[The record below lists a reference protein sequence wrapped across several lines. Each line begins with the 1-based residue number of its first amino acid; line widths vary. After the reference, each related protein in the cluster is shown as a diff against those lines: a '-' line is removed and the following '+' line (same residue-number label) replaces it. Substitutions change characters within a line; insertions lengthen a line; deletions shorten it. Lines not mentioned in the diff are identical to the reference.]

1 MTRATVREVARRA
14 GVSPMTVSRVIN
26 GKGHVRPETRV
37 AVQQVIAAVGFVP
50 NGLARG
56 LSSRRTMV
64 LGLIVP
70 DVSNPFYAPIARG
83 TESVA
88 RRAGFHVIL
97 CNSEGSLAYEGE
109 YIADML
115 ERRVDGLLVVPVSDE
130 SRANLRQLERHGIPY
145 TLIDRSVP
153 GIDADV
159 VQGDSVGG
167 ARTLIEHLIS
177 LGHTRIAML
186 AEAVSVSTAR
196 DRRRGYR
203 EALEA
208 AGIAW
213 APELLVETTVDLR
226 GGHSGMR
233 ELLALD
239 PRPSAVFAINNL
251 VAAGAVK
258 AVREY
263 GLKVPDDIA
272 LVAFDD
278 IEHEAALSPFLTV
291 MPQPAESFGTIAAH
305 LLLDRILGHA
315 PTTRRLVVL
324 PSEMIVRES
333 CGAHRHG
340 GLDGAIG

>member
-1 MTRATVREVARRA
+1 VREVARRA

-26 GKGHVRPETRV
+26 GKGGVRPETRL
-37 AVQQVIAAVGFVP
+37 AVEQVIAALSFVP

-56 LSSRRTMV
+56 LSSRKTMV

-70 DVSNPFYAPIARG
+70 DVGNPFYAPIARG
-83 TESVA
+83 AENVA
-88 RRAGFHVIL
+88 RRAGYHVIL

-115 ERRVDGLLVVPVSDE
+115 ERRADGLLVVPVSDE
-130 SRANLRQLERHGIPY
+130 SRVNLRQLERHGIPY

-153 GIDADV
+153 GVDADV

-167 ARTLIEHLIS
+167 ARSLIDHLIS
-177 LGHTRIAML
+177 LGHARIAML
-186 AEAVSVSTAR
+186 AESESVSTSR

-203 EALEA
+203 LALDS
-208 AGIAW
+208 AGIAPM
-213 APELLVETTVDLR
+213 PELLVETTVDLK
-226 GGHSGMR
+226 GGYAGMLV
-233 ELLALD
+233 LLGLD
-239 PRPSAVFAINNL
+239 HPPTAVFAINNL

-258 AVREY
+258 AIREH
-263 GLKVPDDIA
+263 GLTVPDDLA

-305 LLLDRILGHA
+305 LLLDRVLGYA
-315 PTTRRLVVL
+315 PANRRMVML

-333 CGAHRHG
+333 CGARRA
-340 GLDGAIG
+340 GADRGR

>member
-1 MTRATVREVARRA
+1 MREVARRA

-26 GKGHVRPETRV
+26 GNGRVRPETRV
-37 AVQQVIAAVGFVP
+37 AVEQVIATLGFVP

-56 LSSRRTMV
+56 LSSRKTMV

-70 DVSNPFYAPIARG
+70 DVGNPFYAPIARG
-83 TESVA
+83 AESVA
-88 RRAGFHVIL
+88 RRAGYHVML

-130 SRANLRQLERHGIPY
+130 SRSSLRLLERHGIPY
-145 TLIDRSVP
+145 ALIDRTVP

-167 ARTLIEHLIS
+167 ARALIEHLIS

-186 AEAVSVSTAR
+186 AESNSVSTSR

-203 EALEA
+203 EALDA
-208 AGIAW
+208 AGLAST
-213 APELLVETTVDLR
+213 PDLLVETTVDLQGGYR
-226 GGHSGMR
+226 GMLV
-233 ELLALD
+233 LLD
-239 PRPSAVFAINNL
+239 FEPRPTAVFAINNL

-258 AVREY
+258 AIRER
-263 GLKVPDDIA
+263 GFAVPDDLA

-278 IEHEAALSPFLTV
+278 IEHEVALSPFLTV

-305 LLLDRILGHA
+305 LLLDRILGYA
-315 PTTRRLVVL
+315 PANRRVVVL
-324 PSEMIVRES
+324 PSDIIVRES
-333 CGAHRHG
+333 CGARQRPKER
-340 GLDGAIG
+340 

>member
-1 MTRATVREVARRA
+1 VREVARRA

-26 GKGHVRPETRV
+26 GNGRVRPETRV
-37 AVQQVIAAVGFVP
+37 AVEQVIATLGFVP

-56 LSSRRTMV
+56 LSSRKTMV

-70 DVSNPFYAPIARG
+70 DVGNPFYAPIARG
-83 TESVA
+83 AESVA
-88 RRAGFHVIL
+88 RRAGYHVML

-130 SRANLRQLERHGIPY
+130 SRSSLRLLERHGIPY
-145 TLIDRSVP
+145 ALIDRTVP

-167 ARTLIEHLIS
+167 ARALIEHLIS

-186 AEAVSVSTAR
+186 AESNSVSTSR

-208 AGIAW
+208 AGLAST
-213 APELLVETTVDLR
+213 PDLLVETTVDLQGGYR
-226 GGHSGMR
+226 GMLV
-233 ELLALD
+233 LLD
-239 PRPSAVFAINNL
+239 FEPRPTAVFAINNL

-258 AVREY
+258 AIRER
-263 GLKVPDDIA
+263 GFAVPDDLA

-278 IEHEAALSPFLTV
+278 IEHEVALSPFLTV

-305 LLLDRILGHA
+305 LLLDRILGYA
-315 PTTRRLVVL
+315 PANRRVVVL
-324 PSEMIVRES
+324 PSDIIVRES
-333 CGAHRHG
+333 CGARQRPKER
-340 GLDGAIG
+340 

>member
-1 MTRATVREVARRA
+1 VTRATVREVARRA

-26 GKGHVRPETRV
+26 GNGRVRPETRV
-37 AVQQVIAAVGFVP
+37 AVQRVIAAIGFVP
-50 NGLARG
+50 NSLARG
-56 LSSRRTMV
+56 LSTHKTMV

-83 TESVA
+83 AESVA
-88 RRAGFHVIL
+88 RRAGYHVML

-145 TLIDRSVP
+145 TLIDRTVP

-159 VQGDSVGG
+159 VQGDSIGG
-167 ARTLIEHLIS
+167 ARTLVQHLIS
-177 LGHTRIAML
+177 LGHSRIAML
-186 AEAVSVSTAR
+186 AEAESVSTAR

-203 EALEA
+203 EALET
-208 AGIAW
+208 AGIAHC
-213 APELLVETTVDLR
+213 PELLMETTVDLL
-226 GGHSGMR
+226 GGYGGMLA
-233 ELLALD
+233 LLALN

-258 AVREY
+258 AIREH
-263 GLKVPDDIA
+263 GLGVPDDLA

-305 LLLDRILGHA
+305 LLLDRVLGHA
-315 PTTRRLVVL
+315 PATRRLVVL
-324 PSEMIVRES
+324 ASEMVVRES
-333 CGAHRHG
+333 CGARRA
-340 GLDGAIG
+340 GARRF

>member
-1 MTRATVREVARRA
+1 
-14 GVSPMTVSRVIN
+14 
-26 GKGHVRPETRV
+26 
-37 AVQQVIAAVGFVP
+37 
-50 NGLARG
+50 
-56 LSSRRTMV
+56 MV
-64 LGLIVP
+64 LGLVVP
-70 DVSNPFYAPIARG
+70 DVANPFYAPIARG
-83 TESVA
+83 AESVA
-88 RRAGFHVIL
+88 RRAGYHILL
-97 CNSEGSLAYEGE
+97 CNSEGSLAHEGE

-145 TLIDRSVP
+145 TLIDRTVP

-167 ARTLIEHLIS
+167 ARQLIQHLIA

-186 AEAVSVSTAR
+186 AESESVSTSR

-208 AGIAW
+208 AGIAPL
-213 APELLVETTVDLR
+213 AELLVETTVDLQGGYR
-226 GGHSGMR
+226 GMLGVLGLES
-233 ELLALD
+233 
-239 PRPSAVFAINNL
+239 RPSAVFAINNL

-258 AVREY
+258 AIRER
-263 GLKVPDDIA
+263 GLRVPDDLA

-305 LLLDRILGHA
+305 LLLDRVLGYA
-315 PTTRRLVVL
+315 PANRRVVVL
-324 PSEMIVRES
+324 PSEIIVRES
-333 CGAHRHG
+333 CGAHRQPVRG
-340 GLDGAIG
+340 

>member
-1 MTRATVREVARRA
+1 VTRATVREVARRA

-26 GKGHVRPETRV
+26 GNGRVRPETRV
-37 AVQQVIAAVGFVP
+37 AVQQVIAAIGFVP
-50 NGLARG
+50 NRLARG
-56 LSSRRTMV
+56 LSTRKTMV

-83 TESVA
+83 AESVA
-88 RRAGFHVIL
+88 RRAGYHVIL

-145 TLIDRSVP
+145 TLIDRAVP

-167 ARTLIEHLIS
+167 ARVLIQHLVS
-177 LGHTRIAML
+177 LGHTRIAIL
-186 AEAVSVSTAR
+186 GEAQSVSTAR
-196 DRRRGYR
+196 DRRRGYC
-203 EALEA
+203 EALA
-208 AGIAW
+208 DAGTSPI
-213 APELLVETTVDLR
+213 PELMVETTADLLGGYR
-226 GGHSGMR
+226 GML
-233 ELLALD
+233 ELLALEH
-239 PRPSAVFAINNL
+239 RPTAVFAINNL

-258 AVREY
+258 AIRER

-315 PTTRRLVVL
+315 PATRQVVVL

-333 CGAHRHG
+333 CGAKG
-340 GLDGAIG
+340 GRDGAIG

>member
-1 MTRATVREVARRA
+1 MREVARRA

-26 GKGHVRPETRV
+26 GNGRVRPETRV
-37 AVQQVIAAVGFVP
+37 AVEQVIATLGFVP

-56 LSSRRTMV
+56 LSSRKTMV

-70 DVSNPFYAPIARG
+70 DVGNPFYAPIARG
-83 TESVA
+83 AESVA
-88 RRAGFHVIL
+88 RRAGYHVML

-130 SRANLRQLERHGIPY
+130 SRSSLRLLERHGIPY
-145 TLIDRSVP
+145 ALIDRTVP

-167 ARTLIEHLIS
+167 ARALIEHLIS

-186 AEAVSVSTAR
+186 AESNSVSTSR

-208 AGIAW
+208 AGLAST
-213 APELLVETTVDLR
+213 PDLLVETTVDLQGGYR
-226 GGHSGMR
+226 GMLV
-233 ELLALD
+233 LLD
-239 PRPSAVFAINNL
+239 FEPRPTAVFAINNL

-258 AVREY
+258 AIRER
-263 GLKVPDDIA
+263 GFAVPDDLA

-278 IEHEAALSPFLTV
+278 IEHEVALSPFLTV

-305 LLLDRILGHA
+305 LLLDRILGYA
-315 PTTRRLVVL
+315 PANRRVVVL
-324 PSEMIVRES
+324 PSDIIVRES
-333 CGAHRHG
+333 CGARQRPKER
-340 GLDGAIG
+340 